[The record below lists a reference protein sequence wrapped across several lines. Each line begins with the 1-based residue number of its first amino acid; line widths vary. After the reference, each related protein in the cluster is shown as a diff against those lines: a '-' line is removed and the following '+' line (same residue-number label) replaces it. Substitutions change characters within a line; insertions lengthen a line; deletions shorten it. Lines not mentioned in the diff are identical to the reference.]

1 MDFLNNAA
9 VIWFIVGFAFFIL
22 EFALPGLVMF
32 FFGLG
37 AWITA
42 LAVLITRVG
51 FNGQIAIFLA
61 SSVIFLLLFRK
72 WMKKNLWSRKNA
84 SEIEDEFVGKTG
96 VAVTYIGPGKY
107 GKVDFKGTVW
117 DAKSEEPI
125 EQGEQV
131 TVTGNE
137 SILLIVKP
145 AKLIK

>member
-42 LAVLITRVG
+42 GIILLSDVG
-51 FNGQIAIFLA
+51 FNGQLAIFLA
-61 SSVIFLLLFRK
+61 SSVVFLLLFRK
-72 WMKKNLWSRKNA
+72 WMKKNLWSRA
-84 SEIEDEFVGKTG
+84 GSSEIEDEFVGKKGIAITH
-96 VAVTYIGPGKY
+96 IGPGRD

-117 DAKSEEPI
+117 DARSELAI

-131 TVTGNE
+131 IVTGND

-145 AKLIK
+145 AKT